1 MTRRAQIK
9 RKTTETDIDLILL
22 LDGSGEAQ
30 IQTGIG
36 FFDHMLVLLCKH
48 GFMDMTLNC
57 IGDLAVD
64 GHHTVEDIGIAFGK
78 AFKEALGDK
87 CKIAR
92 YGTVLTPM
100 DESLALVALD
110 ISGRAFLHFDAT
122 FDTPRLGNFD
132 TELVG
137 EFMRA
142 FSIHAEVTLH
152 IQVLYGKNTHHK
164 IEAIFKGL
172 GRAMDQATA
181 LQSRIDGVLSTKG
194 LL

>member
-1 MTRRAQIK
+1 MTRKAQIK
-9 RKTTETDIDLILL
+9 RKTAETDIDLILSV
-22 LDGSGEAQ
+22 DGSGDAQ

-36 FFDHMLVLLCKH
+36 FFDHMLILLCKH

-64 GHHTVEDIGIAFGK
+64 GHHTVEDIGIVLGK

-87 CKIAR
+87 SKIAR

-110 ISGRAFLHFDAT
+110 ISGRAFLHFDAVL
-122 FDTPRLGNFD
+122 DVPRLGDFD
-132 TELVG
+132 TELVE

-142 FSIHAEVTLH
+142 FSTHAEVTLH
-152 IQVLYGKNTHHK
+152 IQVLYGKNNHHK

-172 GRAMDQATA
+172 GRALDQATA
-181 LQSRIDGVLSTKG
+181 LQNRIDGVLSTKG